1 MIRLLPKKL
10 SIAMFISGLS
20 FNVMANEDWNTQLL
34 QRLEQSSQ
42 WQQLN
47 ALQRIAEVERLAAD
61 QPLYNPEL
69 EFSYEDKTEP
79 AYQITLSQTIDLFD
93 KRETLSQRALIT
105 EQINNLDTQLKKT
118 QLLEQAV
125 VAVLESR
132 RADALHDLSET
143 QLKISERLIQ
153 LTQQR
158 VHAGDANQIDLQ
170 LVRLAHAEAL
180 EAQNTARRNTLESQA
195 NTALLLGTFKIELPT
210 SFDYNPNLPPD
221 LITLSEQSLPSQI
234 ALLETQKSQ
243 LGVVKT
249 AKESRAE
256 PTIGLGFGED
266 GDDNV
271 VALTLS
277 IPLNVRN
284 TYRAEID
291 AAKVRTEASD
301 RAFQLAQ
308 QQSHNALKRSWATLT
323 QQREIQQLFAQA
335 QQQSMQRLNQQL
347 EKLWRLGELDTT
359 QYLQNLQQSNS
370 ALKAQINLNTET
382 DLALIN
388 WLSLSN
394 QLQSWLTQR

>member
-234 ALLETQKSQ
+234 ALLETQK
-243 LGVVKT
+243 
-249 AKESRAE
+249 
-256 PTIGLGFGED
+256 
-266 GDDNV
+266 
-271 VALTLS
+271 
-277 IPLNVRN
+277 
-284 TYRAEID
+284 
-291 AAKVRTEASD
+291 AS
-301 RAFQLAQ
+301 
-308 QQSHNALKRSWATLT
+308 
-323 QQREIQQLFAQA
+323 
-335 QQQSMQRLNQQL
+335 
-347 EKLWRLGELDTT
+347 
-359 QYLQNLQQSNS
+359 
-370 ALKAQINLNTET
+370 
-382 DLALIN
+382 
-388 WLSLSN
+388 
-394 QLQSWLTQR
+394 